1 MNAPTERQAGMCEA
15 TGETGQNGD
24 SPKGGLPPK
33 PTSETAACGPGC
45 DCGAPA
51 RGGKAKVVI
60 CLVALLAVAG
70 IIAYKALGG
79 KRTDAV
85 NPAANGEAGF
95 NVAPAM
101 KAESGK
107 AAASKEGGA
116 GIGKY
121 LKSMNELNT
130 VAIDQDAVFI
140 FVPAIE
146 ATTPSDAT
154 RAAVLSAQKTLSAK
168 DTKVG
173 LYTLQAM
180 SADHS
185 QIARQVKL
193 PAVLVACKGRGMG
206 VVSGAVTE
214 TKLLQAFMASSR
226 AGGCGPSTAGCGP
239 SGCP

>member
-1 MNAPTERQAGMCEA
+1 MSTPAERETGMCETSGA
-15 TGETGQNGD
+15 KERNGDFPKDGLPGKPTGE
-24 SPKGGLPPK
+24 L
-33 PTSETAACGPGC
+33 AACGPGC
-45 DCGAPA
+45 NCGAPA
-51 RGGKAKVVI
+51 RGGKAKVVV
-60 CLVALLAVAG
+60 CLVALLAVVG
-70 IIAYKALGG
+70 IIAYKVLGG
-79 KRTDAV
+79 RREGTA
-85 NPAANGEAGF
+85 NCAANGEAGF
-95 NVAPAM
+95 NVPPTM

-107 AAASKEGGA
+107 AAASKEGDA

-121 LKSMNELNT
+121 LKSMDELNT

-146 ATTPSDAT
+146 AAMPSDAT
-154 RAAVLSAQKTLSAK
+154 RTAVLSVQKTLSAK

-206 VVSGAVTE
+206 VVSGEVTE
-214 TKLLQAFMASSR
+214 TKLLQAYMASSQ
-226 AGGCGPSTAGCGP
+226 AGGCGPSGCGP
-239 SGCP
+239 SGCQ